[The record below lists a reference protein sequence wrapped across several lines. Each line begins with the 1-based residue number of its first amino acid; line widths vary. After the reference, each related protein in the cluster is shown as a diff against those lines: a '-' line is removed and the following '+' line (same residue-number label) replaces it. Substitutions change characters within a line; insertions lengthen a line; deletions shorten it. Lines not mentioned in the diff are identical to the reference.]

1 MDPGL
6 LSWPFYRGL
15 WGIEAGIGLFEG
27 DLQPLV
33 GSRLRRGPRMSAM
46 WQAYT
51 PVKGAAII
59 PTLTPHHSITW
70 GHNSTRGVIFEEDPN
85 PQPSP
90 MGKGLC
96 IASSGPSFDPPKVAS
111 LCEEAI
117 KEPPALWRMVPLRKR
132 GGDRGPG
139 CRVVLA
145 VNSSCLQAEE
155 VGQCLAGAR
164 RRAEVETFQMALELR
179 LALRRAKEAE
189 VPMEEAWDVM
199 NVIEDE
205 VVETVAEAN
214 KQVEVL

>member
-6 LSWPFYRGL
+6 LLWPFYRGL

-51 PVKGAAII
+51 PVKVSSDSQAK
-59 PTLTPHHSITW
+59 L
-70 GHNSTRGVIFEEDPN
+70 TRGD
-85 PQPSP
+85 
-90 MGKGLC
+90 GGLLGTTPYLSC
-96 IASSGPSFDPPKVAS
+96 GAPI
-111 LCEEAI
+111 
-117 KEPPALWRMVPLRKR
+117 
-132 GGDRGPG
+132 
-139 CRVVLA
+139 
-145 VNSSCLQAEE
+145 NSSYLQAEE

>member
-1 MDPGL
+1 V
-6 LSWPFYRGL
+6 SSSTTRSKPF
-15 WGIEAGIGLFEG
+15 EAPVVLQ
-27 DLQPLV
+27 DLAQMKEAHNYSSMVTSLQ
-33 GSRLRRGPRMSAM
+33 LEEL
-46 WQAYT
+46 QNCFQ
-51 PVKGAAII
+51 AAII